1 MAAFIK
7 KLVPANWLVLEPERV
22 EEPTESTWEDWD
34 ESVAFLESQLH
45 TQGASSGK
53 NMPVT
58 EPFASAHKN
67 SP

>member
-22 EEPTESTWEDWD
+22 EEATESTWEDWD
-34 ESVAFLESQLH
+34 ESVAFLESQMR

-53 NMPVT
+53 HTPT
-58 EPFASAHKN
+58 GDSFASTHKN